1 MTEKSSKNR
10 KRKDR
15 TTDRTHLELE
25 AIQVTS
31 KVDLSFSLLHLM
43 TLHYFYRT
51 PSHVLIS
58 MRTMLVRIGP
68 YLLGGWIFDECSA
81 ECSLPGDDVDIRPCL
96 LFF

>member
-1 MTEKSSKNR
+1 MFLVLNAENV
-10 KRKDR
+10 
-15 TTDRTHLELE
+15 RTHLKLE

-81 ECSLPGDDVDIRPCL
+81 ECSAVVTSW
-96 LFF
+96 